1 MSGGTF
7 YEMGGEDWFFLPEGA
22 SEGYDIHSDP
32 PVDLLDVEEIDWSAA
47 LDAYFKEKG
56 M

>member
-1 MSGGTF
+1 MTDDKDWYMIISD
-7 YEMGGEDWFFLPEGA
+7 GEPEVGDTVA
-22 SEGYDIHSDP
+22 IYWTDP
-32 PVDLLDVEEIDWSAA
+32 PEPAVKKIDWSAA